1 MGYQDKTNINFNLDD
16 GTPFTYYGRERHW
29 LDWFNN
35 AGYANQANAANFQNQ
50 LNSALY
56 LMKQN
61 QMYNSAEAAK
71 NREFQEYMS
80 NTSHQRAV
88 QDLMAAG
95 LNPVLSANS
104 GASTPSG
111 SVASSGLTK
120 GIPTMNKSYAAA
132 TYISNLASSVNSV
145 ASIVKN
151 VKSIGQMISGQPTDD
166 DEKKKKIG
174 SLLKALGGANGVE
187 ATEQAYEDINL
198 EDII

>member
-1 MGYQDKTNINFNLDD
+1 MGYQDKTNINFSLDD
-16 GTPFTYYGRERHW
+16 GTPFTYYGQERHW

-35 AGYANQANAANFQNQ
+35 AGYANQANATNFQNQ

-56 LMKQN
+56 LMMKN

-71 NREFQEYMS
+71 NREFQAYMS
-80 NTSHQRAV
+80 NTSHQREV

-104 GASTPSG
+104 GASTPAG
-111 SVASSGLTK
+111 SAASSSISS
-120 GIPTMNKSYAAA
+120 GIPTMNKAYNAA

-151 VKSIGQMISGQPTDD
+151 IKNIGKIISGQPSD
-166 DEKKKKIG
+166 DENTKKIFL
-174 SLLKALGGANGVE
+174 LLKSLGGANGVA
-187 ATEQAYEDINL
+187 ATAAAYKDLNL